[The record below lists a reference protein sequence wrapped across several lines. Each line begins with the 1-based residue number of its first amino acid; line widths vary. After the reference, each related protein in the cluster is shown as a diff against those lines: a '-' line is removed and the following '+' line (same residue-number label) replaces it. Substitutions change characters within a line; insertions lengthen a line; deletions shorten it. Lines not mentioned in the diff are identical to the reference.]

1 MTPDD
6 IAWVQG
12 RLRGCKYLV
21 ATLHKCAQCL
31 DVGDDELLTALGF
44 ESEAALKAAYPQQAA
59 GPRRGS
65 SRQHLHHARREHDA
79 RGRADVLRRH

>member
-31 DVGDDELLTALGF
+31 DVGDDALLAALGF
-44 ESEAALKAAYPQQAA
+44 ANEEPSKRPTPASCGAAAEITAAAPTQN
-59 GPRRGS
+59 PT
-65 SRQHLHHARREHDA
+65 
-79 RGRADVLRRH
+79 RGRCTKQC